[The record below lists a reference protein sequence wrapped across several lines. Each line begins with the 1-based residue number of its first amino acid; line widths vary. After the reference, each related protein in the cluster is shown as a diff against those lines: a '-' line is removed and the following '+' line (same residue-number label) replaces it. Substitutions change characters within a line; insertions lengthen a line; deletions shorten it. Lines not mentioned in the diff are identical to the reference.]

1 VNQRVIKGKV
11 VCKVKR
17 GADGSIERYKIRYVA
32 VFRNWAIKWQIAIDF
47 QNPNSDR
54 SFFEN
59 YHTVH
64 RPLSD
69 GFKKKSAYTS
79 L

>member
-1 VNQRVIKGKV
+1 MTVQAGMSQASKSQEPLHDLQESV
-11 VCKVKR
+11 V
-17 GADGSIERYKIRYVA
+17 AA

-47 QNPNSDR
+47 QNPNSHR

-59 YHTVH
+59 YQTSH
-64 RPLSD
+64 RPLGD
-69 GFKKKSAYTS
+69 GFFKKSAYTS